1 MMTATPIGNFKRYQT
16 RPQSASRMVEAVDP
30 VFKMAGASMADF
42 IQTENLENRPFHLG
56 YIKKKRPCPH
66 ISCRGEDGKVFFEE
80 KGLAK
85 HFRAK
90 HAGVF
95 FDEEKFTREAWRLF
109 KYLHGEE
116 TKQLLERL
124 TAGRLRQIY
133 FVAFLLSS
141 SYCIYF
147 TLYF

>member
-1 MMTATPIGNFKRYQT
+1 MGRRKGER
-16 RPQSASRMVEAVDP
+16 RLVDP
-30 VFKMAGASMADF
+30 VFKMAKASMADF
-42 IQTENLENRPFHLG
+42 IQTENFENRPFHLG
-56 YIKKKRPCPH
+56 YINKKLPCPH
-66 ISCRGEDGKVFFEE
+66 ISCRGEDGKVCFEE
-80 KGLAK
+80 KGLAQ

-109 KYLHGEE
+109 KFLHGEE
-116 TKQLLERL
+116 TKQRLERL
-124 TAGRLRQIY
+124 TAGRLRQVY
-133 FVAFLLSS
+133 FVAFLLFS